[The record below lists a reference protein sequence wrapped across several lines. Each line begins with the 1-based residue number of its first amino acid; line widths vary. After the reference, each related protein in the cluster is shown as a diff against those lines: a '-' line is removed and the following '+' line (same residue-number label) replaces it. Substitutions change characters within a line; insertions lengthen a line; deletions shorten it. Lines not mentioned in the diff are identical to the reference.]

1 MAGTTNDIPSNALSF
16 AQYAVMSN
24 DPLVREIVFSLLD
37 IGTAMTDIPFV
48 NKQSLIANGVRWSG
62 NLPTVNWGTI
72 NSVPSATVGTPT
84 PFQEQAFIIRNNI
97 DVDKY
102 LVQDQNQISDPRGTQ
117 LAAYLKAAAY
127 DFSDKFINND
137 HISGDSN
144 AIVGLKYRINNGSTF
159 GVRSMNKID
168 AGGVDLRLATLTA
181 AATKD
186 TGNQFIEYLDQLLW
200 SVDSPNG
207 EGVTLYMNEVLM
219 RRFNTLLRAMG
230 TDGGFTITR
239 DEFDRVQAS
248 YKGALIKDIGYKADQ
263 VTRII
268 TNTENA
274 DGTSGSST
282 FTSVY
287 AVNYSTDHFFGWQFE
302 PLAAHDLGLLND
314 GVLYRTVI
322 DWAGGLMNNSDR
334 SIGRLFDIK
343 MS

>member
-1 MAGTTNDIPSNALSF
+1 MATNDIQSSALSF
-16 AQYAVMSN
+16 GQYAVMSN
-24 DPLVREIVFSLLD
+24 DPLVQEIVFSLLD

-48 NKQSLIANGVRWSG
+48 NKATLIANGVRWNG
-62 NLPTVNWGTI
+62 NLPSVNWGTI
-72 NSVPSATVGTPT
+72 NSVPTGTIGTPT
-84 PFQEQAFIIRNNI
+84 PFQEQAYIIRNNI

-102 LVQDQNQISDPRGTQ
+102 LVMDQNAIADPRGTQ
-117 LAAYLKAAAY
+117 LAAYLKAVAY
-127 DFSDKFINND
+127 DFNTKFINND
-137 HISGDSN
+137 HVSGNSN

-181 AATKD
+181 ASTKD

-207 EGVTLYMNEVLM
+207 DGVTLYMNEVLM

-239 DEFDRVQAS
+239 DEFDRVQAQ
-248 YKGALIKDIGYKADQ
+248 YKGAIIKDIGYQANQ
-263 VTRII
+263 TSRII

-274 DGTSGSST
+274 DGTDTGSST

-287 AVNYSTDHFFGWQFE
+287 AVNYSSDHFFGWQFE
-302 PLAAHDLGLLND
+302 PIAAHDLGLLND

-322 DWAGGLMNNSDR
+322 DWAGGLMNPSDR
-334 SIGRLFDIK
+334 SIGRIFDIK